1 MYKTILV
8 PVDVYETALSDK
20 ALQHAQFLAQSA
32 SGDVHLLY
40 VMPKFSAELTRGF
53 IADARKMDEY
63 MINNAKEKLAALVK
77 KINLPEANVHLHVRS
92 GNIRDEVI
100 KLADEL
106 NVGAIIVGSRNPNI
120 QTHLLGSEAASI
132 VQRKTMAMDFM
143 RYR

>member
-32 SGDVHLLY
+32 SGNVIGR
-40 VMPKFSAELTRGF
+40 FF
-53 IADARKMDEY
+53 IGQRNFVARFTGVY

-132 VQRKTMAMDFM
+132 V
-143 RYR
+143 RYAHVPVFVIR

>member
-32 SGDVHLLY
+32 SGNVHLLY

-77 KINLPEANVHLHVRS
+77 KSTCRKQMSIYMF
-92 GNIRDEVI
+92 
-100 KLADEL
+100 
-106 NVGAIIVGSRNPNI
+106 
-120 QTHLLGSEAASI
+120 AAGI
-132 VQRKTMAMDFM
+132 YVM
-143 RYR
+143 R

>member
-1 MYKTILV
+1 MYRTILV

-77 KINLPEANVHLHVRS
+77 KISLPEANVHLHVRS

-120 QTHLLGSEAASI
+120 QTYLLGSEAASI
-132 VQRKTMAMDFM
+132 V
-143 RYR
+143 RYAHVPVFVIR

>member
-1 MYKTILV
+1 MYRTILV

-32 SGDVHLLY
+32 SGNVHLLY

-63 MINNAKEKLAALVK
+63 MINN
-77 KINLPEANVHLHVRS
+77 ANVHLHVRS

-132 VQRKTMAMDFM
+132 V
-143 RYR
+143 RYAHVPVFVIR

>member
-32 SGDVHLLY
+32 SGNVHLLY

-120 QTHLLGSEAASI
+120 QTHLLESEAASI
-132 VQRKTMAMDFM
+132 V
-143 RYR
+143 RYAHVPVFVIR

>member
-1 MYKTILV
+1 
-8 PVDVYETALSDK
+8 
-20 ALQHAQFLAQSA
+20 
-32 SGDVHLLY
+32 
-40 VMPKFSAELTRGF
+40 MPKFSAELTRGF

-132 VQRKTMAMDFM
+132 V
-143 RYR
+143 RYAHVPVFVIR

>member
-32 SGDVHLLY
+32 SGNVHLLY

-132 VQRKTMAMDFM
+132 VR
-143 RYR
+143 